1 MTFEDFL
8 KVPPLLEQMRR
19 ILKVE
24 AKLTVLLYCFLPY
37 GKILALG
44 CTSARI
50 KNTVDPATGNQQ
62 SCQNPQPNQLQK
74 LLLGQ

>member
-24 AKLTVLLYCFLPY
+24 AAKLTVLLYCFLPD
-37 GKILALG
+37 GKILCAWFAPLPG
-44 CTSARI
+44 
-50 KNTVDPATGNQQ
+50 
-62 SCQNPQPNQLQK
+62 
-74 LLLGQ
+74 